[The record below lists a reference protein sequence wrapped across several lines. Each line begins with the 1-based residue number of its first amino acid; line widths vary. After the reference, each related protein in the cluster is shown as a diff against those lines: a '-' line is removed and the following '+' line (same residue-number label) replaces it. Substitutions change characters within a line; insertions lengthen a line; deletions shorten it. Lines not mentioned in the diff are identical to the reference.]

1 MNKLGDDQLSLIQL
15 PFKNKN
21 YQAFAVAR
29 LTKQAVDEG
38 YDGVIFLTGAE
49 QARRNDMGVQSVIS
63 SIQSEEVTNAS
74 NMIPASSIPA
84 SGEMPVVKQINII
97 NPEGD
102 NIFDG
107 LVDAETGRYIP
118 GTNSTDDRAFLETT
132 KDGAVQGKELTE
144 IVPSK
149 DTVKQLL
156 DEDTTVE
163 VGDMILD
170 ETGYK
175 TLYDVAIPKRL
186 RQIVDRTNVK
196 DKPEVRKMDIE
207 VDQSRS
213 KIEQM
218 EMDASY
224 KAGMLQ
230 TIEATT
236 DPDGMVNLTRR
247 LSGQRHNDLI
257 LGMDE
262 FIMNPT
268 AHPIDGAQLVVAREM
283 LSLGRDMLKNPGAFN
298 LATEPM
304 DSFSIADALSTA
316 REAYQNDP
324 DMFKYIVMRLEDT
337 IDEGGNMMFA
347 DYSGVDFDVN
357 AAAQFVE
364 AELDDGA
371 EFVDR
376 TRRVI
381 NVLREEAD
389 DTIGAEGSRIVKGNN
404 GIYFTE
410 EFKKHVSEMGLPRM
424 RKGGLVS
431 PK

>member
-1 MNKLGDDQLSLIQL
+1 MSEEAFGLTRVLDAYQTRNTFVPRNAWRNLVSVKAQQATDTLGQARRYFSDMRIMDGMGDEADLQELDFVFNESYGRREPGVQYLATRHFKDDAVNQFVHARTSDRITTDGKKVLVVEEIQSDMNKLGDDQLSLIQL

-156 DEDTTVE
+156 
-163 VGDMILD
+163 M
-170 ETGYK
+170 K
-175 TLYDVAIPKRL
+175 T
-186 RQIVDRTNVK
+186 
-196 DKPEVRKMDIE
+196 
-207 VDQSRS
+207 
-213 KIEQM
+213 
-218 EMDASY
+218 
-224 KAGMLQ
+224 
-230 TIEATT
+230 
-236 DPDGMVNLTRR
+236 R
-247 LSGQRHNDLI
+247 LS
-257 LGMDE
+257 
-262 FIMNPT
+262 
-268 AHPIDGAQLVVAREM
+268 
-283 LSLGRDMLKNPGAFN
+283 
-298 LATEPM
+298 
-304 DSFSIADALSTA
+304 
-316 REAYQNDP
+316 
-324 DMFKYIVMRLEDT
+324 RLET
-337 IDEGGNMMFA
+337 
-347 DYSGVDFDVN
+347 
-357 AAAQFVE
+357 
-364 AELDDGA
+364 
-371 EFVDR
+371 
-376 TRRVI
+376 
-381 NVLREEAD
+381 
-389 DTIGAEGSRIVKGNN
+389 
-404 GIYFTE
+404 
-410 EFKKHVSEMGLPRM
+410 
-424 RKGGLVS
+424 
-431 PK
+431 

>member
-1 MNKLGDDQLSLIQL
+1 MVVEEIQSDMNKLGDDQLLIQL

-29 LTKQAVDEG
+29 LTKRAVDEG

-156 DEDTTVE
+156 NEDTTVE
-163 VGDMILD
+163 VKDMILD

-207 VDQSRS
+207 VVQSKS
-213 KIEQM
+213 QYEQM
-218 EMDASY
+218 MSNYRED
-224 KAGMLQ
+224 MLQ
-230 TIEATT
+230 AIEAST
-236 DPDGMVNLTRR
+236 DPDGIFNVTRPINR
-247 LSGQRHNDLI
+247 DRHTGLI
-257 LGMDE
+257 
-262 FIMNPT
+262 
-268 AHPIDGAQLVVAREM
+268 
-283 LSLGRDMLKNPGAFN
+283 
-298 LATEPM
+298 
-304 DSFSIADALSTA
+304 
-316 REAYQNDP
+316 
-324 DMFKYIVMRLEDT
+324 
-337 IDEGGNMMFA
+337 
-347 DYSGVDFDVN
+347 
-357 AAAQFVE
+357 
-364 AELDDGA
+364 
-371 EFVDR
+371 
-376 TRRVI
+376 
-381 NVLREEAD
+381 
-389 DTIGAEGSRIVKGNN
+389 
-404 GIYFTE
+404 
-410 EFKKHVSEMGLPRM
+410 
-424 RKGGLVS
+424 
-431 PK
+431 